1 MPLPLPTTPTF
12 PKRIENEKKRKKNFI
27 YLFIK
32 KSTPTGMSLPSTDS
46 GEANMLL
53 CFAPGMSFD
62 FFCAKFCQLDCL
74 ALNSLSTALDLSM
87 RSTFFSDLAFFFSI
101 CFCFSAAQRSVS
113 QPQ

>member
-1 MPLPLPTTPTF
+1 
-12 PKRIENEKKRKKNFI
+12 
-27 YLFIK
+27 
-32 KSTPTGMSLPSTDS
+32 
-46 GEANMLL
+46 MLL